1 MTEPALNQAASL
13 APEPYQVLRTV
24 RLRDRE
30 SGEELELR
38 IEVSTPY
45 KVSEDGLWACA
56 VRLVGL
62 DDEPFVPHGRALF
75 GVDGWQAL
83 SHAMKIAKATL
94 EAASQS
100 SDLFWFDGTPFDPEE
115 HL

>member
-1 MTEPALNQAASL
+1 MSEAVVDTAAAL

-24 RLRDRE
+24 RMRHPE
-30 SGEELELR
+30 SGEEVELG
-38 IEVSTPY
+38 IEISVPY
-45 KVSEDGLWACA
+45 RVSEDGLWACA
-56 VRLVGL
+56 LRLRGL
-62 DDEPFVPHGRALF
+62 DDEATTPHGRALF

-94 EAASQS
+94 EAAERSYELAWS
-100 SDLFWFDGTPFDPEE
+100 DGTPMDPRE